1 MLVVYAGAANADAD
15 ADATFAAAAADPE
28 SDLEAMAGELTSK
41 CLHGADSCCCESP
54 EGFSSKQLCSAM
66 QRCWYLRMAQP
77 A

>member
-15 ADATFAAAAADPE
+15 ADATFAAVAADPE

-54 EGFSSKQLCSAM
+54 EGAM
-66 QRCWYLRMAQP
+66 QRCWYLGMAQP